1 MLFRRREKRS
11 PGTVAR
17 ELIWPSAGWR
27 RTLIYLRHR
36 IQRLPGTPY
45 VIAGGLACGVAVSF
59 TPFIGLH
66 FILGAIM
73 AWMTRTSIIA
83 SAIGTVAGN
92 PWTFPFIW
100 AAVYQI
106 GNGILGRESVAEEIE
121 LTADLIFGIFGD
133 LFTFK
138 LEALSDLWF
147 QILAPMTIGGAILG
161 AVSWGITFAVFYIL
175 VKDYQKLRRRRIGA
189 RTERIKS
196 GIDQAQNLERD

>member
-1 MLFRRREKRS
+1 M
-11 PGTVAR
+11 
-17 ELIWPSAGWR
+17 
-27 RTLIYLRHR
+27 IYLRHR

-45 VIAGGLACGVAVSF
+45 VIAGGLASGVAVSF

-66 FILGAIM
+66 FVLAAIL
-73 AWMTRTSIIA
+73 AWSLRTSIIA
-83 SAIGTVAGN
+83 SAIGTAAGN
-92 PWTFPFIW
+92 PWTFPLIW

-106 GNGILGRESVAEEIE
+106 GNAILGREGTEAEIE

-147 QILAPMTIGGAILG
+147 QILAPMTLGGAILG
-161 AVSWGITFAVFYIL
+161 AVSWGVTFAVFYVL

-189 RTERIKS
+189 RTERMKS
-196 GIDQAQNLERD
+196 GIDQSQNLEQD